1 MLIIT
6 NRPPCLSRPGVPAS
20 IISPGSAII
29 VNTKPDIVSIL
40 HRHEGKFC
48 NQVFGD
54 QYERRRIG
62 RRLGLGPDEVGCPKD
77 AVFAG
82 PGDEVL
88 HFSSD
93 AAIVDHFVVVGAE
106 VARPLEQPKV
116 ADPDLQTQVYILRA
130 LLGNR
135 EQRAEAMEK
144 DLIAAKAEISILKET
159 VIHVTGQRNGANKRA
174 DAAEASARAAAGA
187 QGETQRLLGILT
199 VVLSETRKKL
209 ESHKLVLH
217 VATPLMD
224 VARAEI
230 LALRAQTL
238 GDANELAIWKGR
250 AEAAESEVAALT
262 SALEQRHQALNTALK
277 QRQDLTLELG
287 NSRELAES
295 RLWQLNSALADIAGL
310 RRVAETD
317 QKEHQ
322 ALRAQGMKDAEEIR
336 VLRGN
341 IAGLVQERD
350 GLRRDGVPE
359 IKGLQAIIRSQ
370 RAMED
375 DLKETVSH
383 VTRERDGARDQVAA
397 LEKSFAE
404 YKLGPNA
411 QRYSKLRR
419 YWVQIGY
426 SDTQLRLGTLDLA
439 VDALPDQPT
448 A

>member
-20 IISPGSAII
+20 IISPGSAIV
-29 VNTKPDIVSIL
+29 VNTRPDIFSIL
-40 HRHEGKFC
+40 IRHGGKFC

-62 RRLGLGPDEVGCPKD
+62 RRLGLGPDEVGWPKE

-93 AAIVDHFVVVGAE
+93 AATVDHFVVVGAE
-106 VARPLEQPKV
+106 VARPLEQPKM
-116 ADPDLQTQVYILRA
+116 ADPDLQTQVDNLRA

-159 VIHVTGQRNGANKRA
+159 VTHVTGQRDGANKQA
-174 DAAEASARAAAGA
+174 DAAEASARAAAAGA
-187 QGETQRLLGILT
+187 QGETQRLLVKAQKEVDILT
-199 VVLSETRKKL
+199 VELSETRKRL
-209 ESHKLVLH
+209 ESHKLVLQ
-217 VATPLMD
+217 VATPLMGL
-224 VARAEI
+224 AQTEI
-230 LALRAQTL
+230 LALRAQAL

-262 SALEQRHQALNTALK
+262 SALEQRQQAHNQEFGRAE
-277 QRQDLTLELG
+277 RLTLELG

-295 RLWQLNSALADIAGL
+295 RLRQVNSALADIFG
-310 RRVAETD
+310 
-317 QKEHQ
+317 
-322 ALRAQGMKDAEEIR
+322 LRAQGLKDAEEIR

-341 IAGLVQERD
+341 ITGLVQERD

-359 IKGLQAIIRSQ
+359 VKGLQAIILSQ

-383 VTRERDGARDQVAA
+383 LTRERDGARDQVAA

-419 YWVQIGY
+419 HWVQIGY